1 MSHVRP
7 GFPLG
12 TRGSDFGM
20 KISEHE
26 PLRGKLLRPVRGKI
40 GTSHGG
46 LDPIVGSPFRSAIEP
61 VAHHHVDP
69 AIAFPGQG

>member
-26 PLRGKLLRPVRGKI
+26 PLRGKI